1 MFFFLHEVFSLTYKW
16 IFLHLLWFRAF
27 LFVQIKHRTFY
38 FVSDWYIIHLM
49 QIYFLFHL
57 YYRCFFF
64 LFQCFMGNN
73 FNIQQFCFP
82 HILII
87 HRFLAVHICIH
98 NYIVIMNNHC
108 NNINFD
114 LVGKILVFVYLSD
127 CMNIMVV
134 VPCKSP
140 SHQICMAVVPF

>member
-1 MFFFLHEVFSLTYKW
+1 
-16 IFLHLLWFRAF
+16 
-27 LFVQIKHRTFY
+27 
-38 FVSDWYIIHLM
+38 M

-140 SHQICMAVVPF
+140 SHQICMAVVPFEKYPYLFDLYRHGKLAIIFFQSFIFFCQ